1 MTGPL
6 LALRA
11 HLDGL
16 AMVLAET
23 THDGWRYAAWVAFDV
38 RLLLIVAALG
48 ALIAGATA
56 ALTVRSGQ
64 ARDYASVFALVTIL
78 AIGGLS
84 QLFNACLSQ
93 PVLVVESVFPFP

>member
-1 MTGPL
+1 MTPL
-6 LALRA
+6 L
-11 HLDGL
+11 
-16 AMVLAET
+16 LAEA

-48 ALIAGATA
+48 ALMAAAVA

-64 ARDYASVFALVTIL
+64 VRDYATVFTLVTL
-78 AIGGLS
+78 VTVAALS
-84 QLFNACLSQ
+84 QLFNTCLSQ